1 MNGNVL
7 DFESEINNV
16 DYIRQNR
23 FTFLDIWSE
32 IYFYITKDIWTILL
46 FF

>member
-7 DFESEINNV
+7 DFESEINKV

-23 FTFLDIWSE
+23 FTFLDIWR
-32 IYFYITKDIWTILL
+32 
-46 FF
+46 